1 METIICIW
9 WDSITMWAWDIEK
22 WWRAN
27 RLHSFLWKKYLQ
39 ENGDYAVV
47 YNLGIDGDTSTWIL
61 KRFSV
66 EAEARDPNVII
77 FAIWAND
84 CVNFENKENLVPLPL
99 FEKNIQEL
107 IQHAKKYTE
116 KIIFIW
122 LIACDEDKMNPMERA
137 PELYQNM
144 ENINRYNDTIQK
156 ICGKEK
162 VYFVDM
168 LDAIK
173 KGNLEDGCHP
183 KAEGHEKMYIK
194 IRDFLLDKKIL
205 YNES

>member
-1 METIICIW
+1 
-9 WDSITMWAWDIEK
+9 
-22 WWRAN
+22 
-27 RLHSFLWKKYLQ
+27 
-39 ENGDYAVV
+39 
-47 YNLGIDGDTSTWIL
+47 
-61 KRFSV
+61 
-66 EAEARDPNVII
+66 
-77 FAIWAND
+77 
-84 CVNFENKENLVPLPL
+84 
-99 FEKNIQEL
+99 
-107 IQHAKKYTE
+107 
-116 KIIFIW
+116 
-122 LIACDEDKMNPMERA
+122 MNPMERA